1 MTGVQ
6 TCALP
11 ISTAQVVSFLDLLR
25 DMQGEKILRMKA
37 IVRTVEHAD
46 RPLVL
51 HGVRNHLHPP
61 ARLPAWP
68 ADFLPASRL
77 VLIGEGLDERLVRDL
92 FAAFAGE
99 PRLDAPDRAALT
111 DNPLAVPGMSF

>member
-1 MTGVQ
+1 
-6 TCALP
+6 
-11 ISTAQVVSFLDLLR
+11 
-25 DMQGEKILRMKA
+25 MQGAKILRMKA
-37 IVRTVEHAD
+37 IVRTAEHPD

-68 ADFLPASRL
+68 ADFPPGSRL

-92 FAAFAGE
+92 FAAFAGQ